1 MSIKP
6 QIDGNLAE
14 TSNQIPPEY
23 KSIALPT
30 GQCARSVSSAYRL
43 HLLFPC
49 MFAVAH

>member
-1 MSIKP
+1 MYIKP
-6 QIDGNLAE
+6 QIDDSLAE
-14 TSNQIPPEY
+14 SSKQIPPEY

-30 GQCARSVSSAYRL
+30 GQSAQSVSSAYRL